1 MPLTKLKQTL
11 EANHVRYETIIHS
24 PAFTA
29 QGIAALAHIPGW
41 EMAKTVMVKL
51 DGELAMV
58 VLPAP
63 LKVNFSNI
71 RKATGAHKAELAQE
85 QEFKDRFPAC
95 EIGAMPPFGNLYGMD
110 VYVDKSLAEDE
121 EIAFNAGTHTEL
133 LRIRFDDFNRLV
145 RPKMCNLSN

>member
-1 MPLTKLKQTL
+1 MPLTRLKQTL
-11 EANHVRYETIIHS
+11 EENDVRYETIIHS

-29 QGIAALAHIPGW
+29 QGVAALAHIPGW

-63 LKVNFSNI
+63 MKINFSRI
-71 RKATGAHKAELAQE
+71 RQATGAIKAELAE
-85 QEFKDRFPAC
+85 EKDFMDRFPSC
-95 EIGAMPPFGNLYGMD
+95 EVGAMPPFGNLYGMD
-110 VYVDKSLAEDE
+110 VYVDESLAEDE

-133 LRIRFDDFNRLV
+133 LRIRFEDFNRLV
-145 RPKMCNLSN
+145 HPQMCSLSS